1 MKARLGQLYIQG
13 DQKVLEE
20 SRLELA
26 KEYKQ
31 MENESY
37 EQYLQGKDFIF
48 LLIFKISFSSE
59 FRTNLILLLILA
71 FVLSMAA
78 KVFLSS
84 LINVAFFMKLVK
96 SVEKNGVVCKSSPW
110 PIYRFS

>member
-31 MENESY
+31 MELESY
-37 EQYLQGKDFIF
+37 EQYLQGKDFSCF
-48 LLIFKISFSSE
+48 GQTTV
-59 FRTNLILLLILA
+59 RD
-71 FVLSMAA
+71 FVEIRSGIRRP
-78 KVFLSS
+78 F
-84 LINVAFFMKLVK
+84 
-96 SVEKNGVVCKSSPW
+96 
-110 PIYRFS
+110 

>member
-37 EQYLQGKDFIF
+37 EQYRQGKDFIF
-48 LLIFKISFSSE
+48 F
-59 FRTNLILLLILA
+59 
-71 FVLSMAA
+71 
-78 KVFLSS
+78 
-84 LINVAFFMKLVK
+84 
-96 SVEKNGVVCKSSPW
+96 C
-110 PIYRFS
+110 